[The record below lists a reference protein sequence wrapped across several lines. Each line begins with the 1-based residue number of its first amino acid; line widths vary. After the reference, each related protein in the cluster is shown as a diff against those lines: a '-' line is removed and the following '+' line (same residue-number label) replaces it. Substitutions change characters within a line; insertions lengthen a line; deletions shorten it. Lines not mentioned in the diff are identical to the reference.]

1 MRALLNGLYKA
12 SAAAAAGCLCIIASL
27 VLVQV
32 FGRILDGFLRA
43 LNLPIAGITVPSLNE
58 IAGFLFVG
66 ATFLALA
73 STLRQA
79 DHIRVSMLIKAVPPG
94 VRRLLETVVL
104 AIGTVIAAYAAYHAV
119 LQVVDSIQFNTVSF
133 GVVRIALWIPQS
145 ALAAGLIV
153 FAISMADEFVTV
165 LKTGTPTYQAHE
177 EAKAEILQKRVIA
190 PDSDNDLNDSA
201 RGAS

>member
-1 MRALLNGLYKA
+1 MRALLNGLYRT
-12 SAAAAAGCLCIIASL
+12 SAAGAAVCLCVIAGL

-32 FGRILDGFLRA
+32 FGRILDGALRA

-58 IAGFLFVG
+58 IAGFLFVA

-73 STLRQA
+73 STLRRA
-79 DHIRVSMLIKAVPPG
+79 DHIRVSMLIKAVGPKA
-94 VRRLLETVVL
+94 RRVLETLVL
-104 AIGTVIAAYAAYHAV
+104 AMGSVLATYAAYHAV

-145 ALAAGLIV
+145 ALAAGLVV
-153 FAISMADEFVTV
+153 FAIAMADELFTV
-165 LKTGTPTYQAHE
+165 LTSGTPTYQVHE
-177 EAKAEILQKRVIA
+177 EAKSEILQKPVITPEDA
-190 PDSDNDLNDSA
+190 E